1 MAGKSKGDE
10 KHYVV
15 VLPNGKEE
23 GRYTSRSGPASA
35 ARKAATKRFT
45 GSTGKVRITVRETG
59 SERTFTYDVQ
69 RVKLDTP
76 FVSTI
81 KGKQIKR
88 EYTTKIKAVKH

>member
-1 MAGKSKGDE
+1 MAGKSEE

-15 VLPNGKEE
+15 VLPNSREE

-45 GSTGKVRITVRETG
+45 NSTTKVRITVRETG
-59 SERTFTYDVQ
+59 TERTFTYDVQ
-69 RVKLDTP
+69 RVKLDKP

-81 KGKQIKR
+81 KGKTIKR
-88 EYTTKIKAVKH
+88 EFTTKIKAVKK